1 LRRRL
6 RRLWYDKDGH
16 EVDFLVTLNRKVHW
30 LIEVKTSEQSPAT
43 GLRYYAQKLQPRE
56 SLQLVLNLDRPR
68 EQSGAKILPLAKWLE
83 ALPLQ

>member
-1 LRRRL
+1 MCR
-6 RRLWYDKDGH
+6 
-16 EVDFLVTLNRKVHW
+16 
-30 LIEVKTSEQSPAT
+30 
-43 GLRYYAQKLQPRE
+43 LQPRE